1 MGWKTKAVTATYQ
14 EGNQFKVSKEQKQQ
28 SVEYYSA
35 TIKKGPLTHNW
46 LTNVL
51 YWVWATSLKRLH
63 AVWVHLHDILDKAKL

>member
-1 MGWKTKAVTATYQ
+1 MMGGKTKAVIATYKG
-14 EGNQFKVSKEQKQQ
+14 GNRFKVSKGQKQQ

-51 YWVWATSLKRLH
+51 YWV
-63 AVWVHLHDILDKAKL
+63 